1 VSDGRYI
8 VPRNWANFQNA
19 DVWKKSGGRP
29 PWIKLYHRLL
39 DNDDYLALTPKRQSI
54 LVGIWM
60 LYARKGRPILE
71 HTASISRAL
80 GQRVSSAD
88 LEALSNAGF
97 IEVLSR
103 DAREPLATRS
113 EKTEIREETSPG
125 SWSKDQPDP
134 DGGSTPNDS
143 DLSIPTEVYEF
154 MREHGID
161 ISSSTICSNCG
172 LDCRNAGGLSSHVR
186 SGWCR
191 QAGRIQGTTL

>member
-1 VSDGRYI
+1 
-8 VPRNWANFQNA
+8 
-19 DVWKKSGGRP
+19 
-29 PWIKLYHRLL
+29 
-39 DNDDYLALTPKRQSI
+39 
-54 LVGIWM
+54 
-60 LYARKGRPILE
+60 ILE

-80 GQRVSSAD
+80 GQRVSTAD
-88 LEALSNAGF
+88 LEALSNAAF

-103 DAREPLATRS
+103 DDREPLATRS

-134 DGGSTPNDS
+134 EERGSRPNSS

-172 LDCRNAGGLSSHVR
+172 LDCRNAGG
-186 SGWCR
+186 
-191 QAGRIQGTTL
+191 